1 MMTMMNKKN
10 AQIILPAVI
19 VVTAGVIMKICVNIN
34 RKNKERKTNRFK
46 SRCSEFYELNFCISS
61 VLKDDYVTDFDR
73 FAEYLDEYYNIQAEI
88 KQDNAVVYSSSKF
101 NSPISCYEMFNY
113 DLDDLEHYF
122 TDNRKKRIPQIKGD
136 KDEICEFHASIRNVV
151 KTIPVRSFDE
161 FADCL
166 KKYCN
171 ITAVLGQD
179 NEIIYSHPAFKNTV
193 TSSNLGNVYFDEKY
207 DLCALERIF
216 ECYRTYRGEAT
227 R

>member
-1 MMTMMNKKN
+1 MMMNNGIVKKM
-10 AQIILPAVI
+10 LLAVI
-19 VVTAGVIMKICVNIN
+19 VFTAGAIMKICVDIN
-34 RKNKERKTNRFK
+34 RKNKERKTNRFNN
-46 SRCSEFYELNFCISS
+46 RCAEFCELNFCISS
-61 VLKDDYVTDFDR
+61 VLKDDDVTDFDR
-73 FAEYLDEYYNIQAEI
+73 FAEYLDEYYKIQAEI
-88 KQDNAVVYSSSKF
+88 KQDNAVVYSSPKF

-136 KDEICEFHASIRNVV
+136 DKISEFHASIRSVV
-151 KTIPVRSFDE
+151 RMISVREFDE

-179 NEIIYSHPAFKNTV
+179 NEIIYSHPAFKTSV

-207 DLCALERIF
+207 DLCELERIF
-216 ECYRTYRGEAT
+216 ECYRTYRSVS